1 MEYFDESIFMNGFSI
16 RNYSSVTVNND
27 ADRYLLLRLG
37 KEIISEKDVCS
48 SRQNIIN
55 INPRISCAGI
65 NIYTMNA
72 LNKKILRHIPYYA
85 IEIRRNSGSDN
96 TVVPVYIGEPRSSG
110 NIIYDIGM
118 IDDFSSA
125 IMIKYFSMQSI
136 IKITPR
142 LYTLISRHFEDSVKR
157 FYFDIDSEPGLVQ
170 LTNGEL
176 LYNNEPVQH
185 DDGLLDLNIYSPAI
199 EI

>member
-16 RNYSSVTVNND
+16 RNYSSVTANND

-37 KEIISEKDVCS
+37 KEIINEQDVCS
-48 SRQNIIN
+48 NRKNILN
-55 INPRISCAGI
+55 INPRVPCAGI

-72 LNKKILRHIPYYA
+72 LNKKILRHMPHYP
-85 IEIRRNSGSDN
+85 IEIRRTGGNR
-96 TVVPVYIGEPRSSG
+96 VPVYIGEPRG
-110 NIIYDIGM
+110 IPENTIYDVGT

-142 LYTLISRHFEDSVKR
+142 LYTLISRHFEDSIKR
-157 FYFDIDSEPGLVQ
+157 FYLDIDSEPGLEQ
-170 LTNGEL
+170 LPNGEF
-176 LYNNEPVQH
+176 LYNNEPVQY
-185 DDGLLDLNIYSPAI
+185 DDGLLDLNIYSSAI